1 MNKEEILTK
10 FSIHSRQEKNLQKY
24 IDSIIKYNFH
34 TNLVGK
40 STLADPWSK
49 HILDSLQLIS
59 FIKNKGHSILDM
71 GTGAGFPGVVLS
83 IVGYKYITLVD
94 SNGLPE
100 LIIIATGSE
109 LHLAVE
115 AQKELKNKG
124 VNVRVVSMPSWE
136 LFEKQSDD
144 YKEQVLPIA
153 VKKRVSV
160 EAASTFGWERYI
172 SFLNTPL

>member
-1 MNKEEILTK
+1 
-10 FSIHSRQEKNLQKY
+10 
-24 IDSIIKYNFH
+24 
-34 TNLVGK
+34 
-40 STLADPWSK
+40 
-49 HILDSLQLIS
+49 
-59 FIKNKGHSILDM
+59 
-71 GTGAGFPGVVLS
+71 
-83 IVGYKYITLVD
+83 
-94 SNGLPE
+94 
-100 LIIIATGSE
+100 
-109 LHLAVE
+109 LAVE

-172 SFLNTPL
+172 GLEGKAIGMVTFGTSAPGNEVMKKFGFTVDNVVNKSLELLKK